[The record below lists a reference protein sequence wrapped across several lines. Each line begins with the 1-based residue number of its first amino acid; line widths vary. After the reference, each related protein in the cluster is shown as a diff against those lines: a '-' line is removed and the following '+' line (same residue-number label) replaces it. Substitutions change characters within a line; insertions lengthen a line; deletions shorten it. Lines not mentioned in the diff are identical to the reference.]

1 MADTIY
7 LKTGQFS
14 ASSFKTSKNDL
25 KRAADA
31 LNTLDY
37 YGAMVNAMYTCNG
50 YRHRI
55 FTAAMAEEASSLA
68 ILIERLHGKLEAYS
82 KLLQSGPEAIRD
94 VDSSFKGTYT
104 NAWQRGWYSISSGV
118 SSVYNT
124 TVSFW
129 GSLFRKG
136 GQKTG
141 GKTTVQDDS
150 KSASKTDNV
159 VEEKD
164 TESFPPNAEEVTIS
178 SFSDSNGNRQ
188 SVKEGNIRYVDQSY
202 GNESTN
208 GWGNYADTANWSCL
222 TACISMALS
231 YLGID
236 MSPADLLNAKAGN
249 RYWTGFNSG
258 ERDVPGSTSYTTD
271 HDSAKDSLDTMME
284 NLKNGGYSPVVLHY
298 HSDLGEHA
306 ILVTGQNADGSYN
319 VIDPWNYQGIKRIT
333 ISESGQL
340 ISDHGYSI
348 SHDGD
353 KDGNPHTMYID
364 GVWQYTK

>member
-14 ASSFKTSKNDL
+14 ANSFKTSKNDL

-129 GSLFRKG
+129 GSLFRRG

-150 KSASKTDNV
+150 ESVTENDNTE
-159 VEEKD
+159 EEKD
-164 TESFPPNAEEVTIS
+164 SERVHPNAGEVTIS
-178 SFSDSNGNRQ
+178 PFSDSNGTRQ
-188 SVKEGNIRYVDQSY
+188 SVKEGEVRYVDQSY
-202 GNESTN
+202 GNERTN
-208 GWGNYADTANWSCL
+208 GWGSYADTANWSCL

-236 MSPADLLNAKAGN
+236 MSPADLLNAKDGA
-249 RYWTGFNSG
+249 RYWTGFKSG
-258 ERDVPGSTSYTTD
+258 ERDVPGSTNYTTD
-271 HDSAKDSLDTMME
+271 HVGAKGTMDAMIE
-284 NLKNGGYSPVVLHY
+284 NMKNGGYSPVVLHY
-298 HSDLGEHA
+298 HSDLGEHT

-340 ISDHGYSI
+340 ISDQGYSI
-348 SHDGD
+348 SHDRG
-353 KDGNPHTMYID
+353 KDGNPHAMYID

>member
-14 ASSFKTSKNDL
+14 ASSFNTSKNDL
-25 KRAADA
+25 KRAADE

-50 YRHRI
+50 SRHRI

-129 GSLFRKG
+129 GSLFRRG

-141 GKTTVQDDS
+141 GETNIARDIEDANETNSNDMPDNGTNARTGVVITNDNPNYQHQWEGDYIVPP
-150 KSASKTDNV
+150 KSNKQGSRSPEAYREVMEALD
-159 VEEKD
+159 VE
-164 TESFPPNAEEVTIS
+164 N
-178 SFSDSNGNRQ
+178 
-188 SVKEGNIRYVDQSY
+188 NIRYEERYIPYFGHVSTCCNIFVWDVLTAMDCPIPSLKYFGCGAMRDWMASDAGKDAGWVEVDQATAIEMANRGFPTVAADIRGDHVAMVAPQQGDDQGCY
-202 GNESTN
+202 IAEAGWKNFNYMTIN
-208 GWGNYADTANWSCL
+208 WGWGS
-222 TACISMALS
+222 
-231 YLGID
+231 
-236 MSPADLLNAKAGN
+236 
-249 RYWTGFNSG
+249 
-258 ERDVPGSTSYTTD
+258 
-271 HDSAKDSLDTMME
+271 
-284 NLKNGGYSPVVLHY
+284 
-298 HSDLGEHA
+298 
-306 ILVTGQNADGSYN
+306 SYN
-319 VIDPWNYQGIKRIT
+319 IDTEIRYFYHR
-333 ISESGQL
+333 
-340 ISDHGYSI
+340 
-348 SHDGD
+348 
-353 KDGNPHTMYID
+353 
-364 GVWQYTK
+364 

>member
-141 GKTTVQDDS
+141 GKV
-150 KSASKTDNV
+150 
-159 VEEKD
+159 
-164 TESFPPNAEEVTIS
+164 FPQMQ
-178 SFSDSNGNRQ
+178 R
-188 SVKEGNIRYVDQSY
+188 R
-202 GNESTN
+202 
-208 GWGNYADTANWSCL
+208 
-222 TACISMALS
+222 
-231 YLGID
+231 
-236 MSPADLLNAKAGN
+236 
-249 RYWTGFNSG
+249 
-258 ERDVPGSTSYTTD
+258 
-271 HDSAKDSLDTMME
+271 
-284 NLKNGGYSPVVLHY
+284 
-298 HSDLGEHA
+298 
-306 ILVTGQNADGSYN
+306 
-319 VIDPWNYQGIKRIT
+319 
-333 ISESGQL
+333 
-340 ISDHGYSI
+340 
-348 SHDGD
+348 
-353 KDGNPHTMYID
+353 
-364 GVWQYTK
+364 